1 MGIREIVKT
10 LFERGREKGISEM
23 EAFIQKRKKL
33 NIRVFKGELDDYSIS
48 DEEGLSFRGI
58 YRGKMGY
65 SYTEKLDESSIDMLI
80 EKVVDNASIIDS
92 DDEEFIFEGSNEYKK
107 VNSFNNQLDR
117 VSNEEKV
124 KFTKLMEAEA
134 LKYDKKVYAVDYCIF
149 GEEMV
154 HSIMINTKGLNLE
167 DKSNIA
173 YASISVMVKDDDD
186 VKTASR
192 YLISNDFNSFN
203 PKTLAVEA
211 VKEGISLL
219 GADSVESN
227 GYPIIIRNDAAA
239 TLLEAYS
246 SIFSAE
252 SVQKRLSLLKGKINE
267 KIAKD
272 IITLTDDPFM
282 EGGVMTRS
290 FDGEG
295 VASESKNIIE
305 KGVLK
310 NYLHN
315 LKSAKKDG
323 VKSKGNGYKG
333 SYKSTV
339 SIAPT
344 NMYIQKGNSR
354 LEDMVGG
361 MERGLMIIDLQ
372 GIHSGTNPVSGDFSL
387 SAHGYLI
394 EDGKISK
401 PVNQITLSGNFYDL
415 IKEVIEVGNDL
426 KFTFPGGGY
435 IGSPSLKIR
444 ELSVS
449 GK

>member
-10 LFERGREKGISEM
+10 LFERGREKGMSEM

-65 SYTEKLDESSIDMLI
+65 SYTEKLDGSSIDMLI

-107 VNSFNNQLDR
+107 VNSFNDQLDR

-154 HSIMINTKGLNLE
+154 HSIMINTRGLNLE

-267 KIAKD
+267 KIAND

-354 LEDMVGG
+354 LEDMVEG

>member
-1 MGIREIVKT
+1 MGIREIVET

-107 VNSFNNQLDR
+107 VNSFNDQLDR

-192 YLISNDFNSFN
+192 YLISNDFNNFN

-219 GADSVESN
+219 GADSVESD

-354 LEDMVGG
+354 LEDMVEG

-401 PVNQITLSGNFYDL
+401 PINQITLSGNFYDL

>member
-65 SYTEKLDESSIDMLI
+65 SYTEKLDGSSIDMLI

-107 VNSFNNQLDR
+107 VNSFNDQLDR

-267 KIAKD
+267 KIAND

-354 LEDMVGG
+354 LEDMVEG

>member
-1 MGIREIVKT
+1 MGIREIVET

-92 DDEEFIFEGSNEYKK
+92 DDEEFIFEGSNKYKK
-107 VNSFNNQLDR
+107 VNSFNDQLDR

-124 KFTKLMEAEA
+124 KFTKLMEEEA

-267 KIAKD
+267 KIAND

-354 LEDMVGG
+354 LEDMVEG